1 MTTVNSVDVLASYI
15 PVPSGDVECLPLQDG
30 GVHLR
35 ARAYVRLTPE
45 QWQLWQMVDGQ
56 RTLAEVATR
65 FGSGRPGAY
74 RVVVPFIQ
82 QMARLGFV
90 SNYPDP
96 AQLKALTTPL
106 TWRSPARW
114 WKAFTSLV
122 HPRLSFPVPASLTQQ
137 LYDRFFR
144 PLYRREVALLIV
156 AVVLAAVARYLAE
169 VPLAEIR
176 FWQVFEG
183 SMRLGPWEFPRL
195 VLTYLMVFLI
205 ASLHELGHALSAVR
219 YGRPI
224 REAGVGLIAIIF
236 LATYVR
242 MKDTWLLPTRQRL
255 VVLLS
260 GGLFSGAVGGL
271 LFWAGAFI
279 GASDLGLYLR
289 DLGMFT
295 LAATVMNFYPFL
307 FKSDG
312 YYILED
318 VTGTPGLRTKAWR
331 MALNAVRGK
340 RAPVELDRRRR
351 LLLAGFVCLQ
361 VLSYLLL
368 VPVVR
373 TLW

>member
-1 MTTVNSVDVLASYI
+1 MTTNTVDALATYV
-15 PVPSGDVECLPLQDG
+15 PVPARDVECLPLQDG

-35 ARAYVRLTPE
+35 ARSYVRLTPR
-45 QWQLWQMVDGQ
+45 QWQLWQMVDGE

-96 AQLKALTTPL
+96 AALRRPAVQ

-114 WKAFTSLV
+114 WKVFTGV
-122 HPRLSFPVPASLTQQ
+122 IHPRLSFPVPTDLTRQ
-137 LYDRFFR
+137 LYERVFR
-144 PLYRREVALLIV
+144 PVCRREVALL
-156 AVVLAAVARYLAE
+156 VVLGALAAVVRYLAQ
-169 VPLAEIR
+169 VPLAEVR

-183 SMRLGPWEFPRL
+183 TMRLGRWEFPRL
-195 VLTYLMVFLI
+195 IPTYLMVFLI
-205 ASLHELGHALSAVR
+205 ASLHELGHAVSAAR

-255 VVLLS
+255 VVLVS
-260 GGLFSGAVGGL
+260 GGLFSAATGAL
-271 LFWAGAFI
+271 LFWAGVLG
-279 GASDLGLYLR
+279 GASEMSLYLR

-295 LAATVMNFYPFL
+295 LAATVINFYPFL

-318 VTGTPGLRTKAWR
+318 IAGQPGLRAKAWR
-331 MALNAVRGK
+331 TVVNALR
-340 RAPVELDRRRR
+340 RRPVEADRRRR
-351 LLLAGFVCLQ
+351 LWLAGFVCLQ
-361 VLSYLLL
+361 VLSYVLL